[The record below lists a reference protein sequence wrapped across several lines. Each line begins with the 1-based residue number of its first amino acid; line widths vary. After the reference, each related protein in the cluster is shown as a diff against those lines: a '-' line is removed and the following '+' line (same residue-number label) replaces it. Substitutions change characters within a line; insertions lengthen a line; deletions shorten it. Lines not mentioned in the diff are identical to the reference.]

1 MKNKFKT
8 QDYLDRTYF
17 IVKIYRLP
25 NKINVLT
32 CVITVDMVPDH
43 VFLYLAPAWLVQH
56 SISDG
61 VVAIARND
69 AEHLVV
75 GIRLSLLRYLVHS
88 IEQRKLVGI
97 TSRLLLLVL

>member
-1 MKNKFKT
+1 MKNKFKI

-61 VVAIARND
+61 VVAIARNY

-75 GIRLSLLRYLVHS
+75 GIRLSLLRYLICS

-97 TSRLLLLVL
+97 TSRVLLLVL